1 MRLLFS
7 LFLFFL
13 FSCGSISQNNSSVDE
28 LDPKEMLRKIDS
40 QPLIEED
47 HC

>member
-13 FSCGSISQNNSSVDE
+13 FSCGSISQNNSPVDE
-28 LDPKEMLRKIDS
+28 VDPKEMLRKIDS